1 MHLAFMLFC
10 VAFYLYLCRSGA
22 FQMCNKHRSQRV
34 ADVVVNT
41 TVAVNNSQK
50 KRREKNE
57 ENYSS

>member
-1 MHLAFMLFC
+1 MYAFGFF

-22 FQMCNKHRSQRV
+22 FQMCNKHHSQRV